1 MLEELASRLLVL
13 VTIAFIAW
21 VSLLI
26 ALRRVPGPV
35 AGLLAALL
43 SWALASAFVPWL
55 IDALQRY
62 HAWPLV

>member
-1 MLEELASRLLVL
+1 MLEDLTSRLLVL
-13 VTIAFIAW
+13 VTLAFIAW
-21 VSLLI
+21 VTLLI
-26 ALRRVPGPV
+26 ALRRAPGPV

-55 IDALQRY
+55 VDALQRY

>member
-1 MLEELASRLLVL
+1 MLEDLTSRLLVL
-13 VTIAFIAW
+13 VALAFIAGIT
-21 VSLLI
+21 LLV

-35 AGLLAALL
+35 AGLVAALL

-55 IDALQRY
+55 VDALQRH